1 MIKVIL
7 LTNNQVLIS
16 QIEEVS
22 ADIGEPDC
30 KLIDP
35 YVITIDTGSNQ
46 TLEPFMMD
54 LTIQNTFMVS
64 SDKILTIADPVST
77 LIEKYQ
83 NVIS

>member
-30 KLIDP
+30 KLINP
-35 YVITIDTGSNQ
+35 YAITTDAGSNQ

-64 SDKILTIADPVST
+64 SEKILTIADPVST

>member
-1 MIKVIL
+1 
-7 LTNNQVLIS
+7 LIS